1 MLTWSLPV
9 MIELTRGTTQS
20 DVVETSLP
28 SMRCCQASFR
38 FSDKLN
44 ISSSSAIGTLHN
56 WPHGSKSILKV
67 VLKRI
72 TIKVRNNTM
81 ANIYPETCSS
91 FRILLTIL
99 SLRWVDPGSL
109 HRETSLLAGFHL

>member
-1 MLTWSLPV
+1 
-9 MIELTRGTTQS
+9 MIEIARGTTQS
-20 DVVETSLP
+20 DVVETSSP
-28 SMRCCQASFR
+28 SMRCCQASLS
-38 FSDKLN
+38 FSDNLN
-44 ISSSSAIGTLHN
+44 TSSSSAIGTLHN

-72 TIKVRNNTM
+72 TIKVRNNTGK